1 MNLSAMT
8 LAELA
13 ELQQAFELIHRGTS
27 ILSGLPCN
35 QSEFE
40 TSIDM
45 TPGELVVIS
54 THFRMPEAMF
64 FGPPPEFVI
73 EDAVDEPAPAALV
86 AECWAGGGT
95 CSGMRL
101 AESAPA
107 DGQRDKAETCEAA
120 PVAVAEAGE
129 SPAPDTDAA
138 AAAGP
143 GDGAG
148 GDAPPVAGPALKTG
162 PLSDEEKAQIRLYD
176 GVMSCRDIA
185 ARLGRRSQTVALYLH
200 ALETAAKKLAETK
213 PEETGAEESK
223 AAQPA
228 PGAEQASVADPVGAD
243 AAAETPEAVKA
254 APVGETAEGGAA
266 VTTPD
271 PAPVAGGADS
281 AVPPPATLRERE
293 IWHHLNQLGHVAP
306 FDAEL
311 DLEICEALSAGQ
323 KPGEI
328 ATNLG
333 LDTKAVVERFRRLSY
348 PVRDLKDR
356 VMPDGQAL
364 LVAELRRRVT
374 WMRSRAA

>member
-8 LAELA
+8 LADLA
-13 ELQQAFELIHRGTS
+13 DLQQACLLIHRGTS
-27 ILSGLPCN
+27 ILAGLACN

-73 EDAVDEPAPAALV
+73 EDTVHESAPAAPV
-86 AECWAGGGT
+86 AECWAGRGT

-107 DGQRDKAETCEAA
+107 DGQRDEAETCEAA
-120 PVAVAEAGE
+120 PEAVAEAGE
-129 SPAPDTDAA
+129 SPAPDMDAA

-162 PLSDEEKAQIRLYD
+162 PLSDEEKAEIQRLTTE
-176 GVMSCRDIA
+176 GVAQREIA
-185 ARLGRRSQTVALYLH
+185 ARLGRRFQTVALYLH
-200 ALETAAKKLAETK
+200 GSAKRVKTK
-213 PEETGAEESK
+213 EYKAKEYK

-228 PGAEQASVADPVGAD
+228 PAAEQASVADPVGAD
-243 AAAETPEAVKA
+243 AAAEMPEPVKA

-266 VTTPD
+266 VTTPK
-271 PAPVAGGADS
+271 PAPVAGGADT

-293 IWHHLNQLGHVAP
+293 IWYHLNKLGHVAP
-306 FDAEL
+306 FDADL

-328 ATNLG
+328 ATDLG
-333 LDTKAVVERFRRLSY
+333 LDTKAVADRFRRLSF

-356 VMPDGQAL
+356 VTPDGQAL
-364 LVAELRRRVT
+364 LVAELRRRVK
-374 WMRSRAA
+374 WMRGTAA

>member
-8 LAELA
+8 LADLA
-13 ELQQAFELIHRGTS
+13 DLQRACELIHRGTS
-27 ILSGLPCN
+27 ILAGLACN

-73 EDAVDEPAPAALV
+73 EDRVDEPAPAAPV
-86 AECWAGGGT
+86 AECWAGRGT

-107 DGQRDKAETCEAA
+107 DGQRDEAETCEAA
-120 PVAVAEAGE
+120 PEAVAEAGE
-129 SPAPDTDAA
+129 NPAPDMDAA
-138 AAAGP
+138 EAAGP

-162 PLSDEEKAQIRLYD
+162 PLSDSERVDIQLLDAAGLSRRE
-176 GVMSCRDIA
+176 IA
-185 ARLGRRSQTVALYLH
+185 ARLGRRTQAVALYLH
-200 ALETAAKKLAETK
+200 GLTPDAVGTK
-213 PEETGAEESK
+213 ESK

-228 PGAEQASVADPVGAD
+228 PIAEQASVADPVGAD
-243 AAAETPEAVKA
+243 AAAEVPEAVKA
-254 APVGETAEGGAA
+254 APVGEIAGGGAA
-266 VTTPD
+266 VTTPE
-271 PAPVAGGADS
+271 PAPVAGGADT
-281 AVPPPATLRERE
+281 AVPPPVTLRERE
-293 IWHHLNQLGHVAP
+293 IWYHLNKLGHVAP
-306 FDAEL
+306 FDADL

-333 LDTKAVVERFRRLSY
+333 LDTKAVADRFRRLSF

-356 VMPDGQAL
+356 VTPDGQAL
-364 LVAELRRRVT
+364 LVAELRRRVK
-374 WMRSRAA
+374 WMRGQAA